1 MGGGGCRRG
10 SPPHSAC
17 RDLSFP
23 GVQWGW
29 GVKGTARAPH
39 LVTWPF
45 GQRALTPGSA
55 GCDVCISYR
64 VPGNRFTGPAE
75 LLCLRG
81 SVGTQDFPCTELT
94 HQDLQAAQH
103 RPAPATGQPASLQQE
118 ATWRQGAI
126 PSLTNSTSAEQNAG
140 LEAPSPNRHCC
151 PSSSFLPRKRSL
163 GPSGSC
169 CTGQP
174 TPHHRSPLVTRGGH
188 GREAEAPPRA
198 QHRSAKQR
206 PAKATAFHP
215 NHNTGG
221 RCREARPTHPCAA
234 GPGVSETPGLGRR
247 EPPTSQPPYLGPP
260 VDWVG
265 KALAPCYRGRLR
277 PGPQSPTGGA
287 MRWGSRSRVFLW
299 AGLGG
304 APGTSAPP
312 WAKASPSPAPYPS
325 REPLSSR
332 RDWLPGGDLLT
343 ACR

>member
-1 MGGGGCRRG
+1 M
-10 SPPHSAC
+10 
-17 RDLSFP
+17 
-23 GVQWGW
+23 
-29 GVKGTARAPH
+29 GTARAPH

-45 GQRALTPGSA
+45 GQRALTLGSA
-55 GCDVCISYR
+55 GFDVCISYR
-64 VPGNRFTGPAE
+64 VSGNRFTGPAE

-103 RPAPATGQPASLQQE
+103 GLAPATGQPASLQQE
-118 ATWRQGAI
+118 ATWMQVAI
-126 PSLTNSTSAEQNAG
+126 PSLTNSTCAEQNAG
-140 LEAPSPNRHCC
+140 LEAPSPNHHCC

-174 TPHHRSPLVTRGGH
+174 TPHHQSPLVTRGRH

-215 NHNTGG
+215 NHNTRG

-234 GPGVSETPGLGRR
+234 RPGVSETPGLGRR
-247 EPPTSQPPYLGPP
+247 EPPTSQHPL
-260 VDWVG
+260 
-265 KALAPCYRGRLR
+265 
-277 PGPQSPTGGA
+277 PGAT
-287 MRWGSRSRVFLW
+287 R
-299 AGLGG
+299 GLGG
-304 APGTSAPP
+304 ESSGPLLQGQTEARTSVPYRWSHEMGVKEPGLSLGRAWGRSGTSAPP